1 MDATLIH
8 PESYELAEW
17 LLTSQGFS
25 TKDIGTQNLRNH
37 FLNQIDIKAVK
48 KAMVDENIYSESKSQ
63 EISLLLLFLH
73 LYFSSN
79 SLLHF
84 FGSFSE
90 HNDIDKGENNL
101 DQVIEA
107 LQMELFADIRNSNP
121 ERKVCRVIYFIYLYI
136 YVPIFKNDAENE
148 KKRLLFMIKFT
159 YFNVFCEY
167 FSSATK

>member
-63 EISLLLLFLH
+63 EKNPFFIIPPLVLF
-73 LYFSSN
+73 
-79 SLLHF
+79 
-84 FGSFSE
+84 
-90 HNDIDKGENNL
+90 
-101 DQVIEA
+101 
-107 LQMELFADIRNSNP
+107 
-121 ERKVCRVIYFIYLYI
+121 
-136 YVPIFKNDAENE
+136 
-148 KKRLLFMIKFT
+148 
-159 YFNVFCEY
+159 
-167 FSSATK
+167 